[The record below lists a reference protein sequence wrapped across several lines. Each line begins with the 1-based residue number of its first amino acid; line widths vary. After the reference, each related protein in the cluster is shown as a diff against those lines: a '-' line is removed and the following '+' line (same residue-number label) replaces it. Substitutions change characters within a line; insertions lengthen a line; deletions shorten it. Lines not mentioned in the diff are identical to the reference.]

1 MYIISLSFDDG
12 FEESNRKIADIYE
25 RFELSACFNVLALE
39 EVDGEKVFDAYH
51 NFPKGNFDLWNAL
64 QARGHE
70 IMPHGLIHHNLAN
83 MPLANAQKSI
93 TRCLEL
99 FSQELK
105 GFDAQ
110 KAVFNFA
117 YNASTPE
124 IEAWLPTVVRAFRTG
139 GNPLN
144 PLPFP
149 GQVKLTT
156 TGYGPDNCEHHLDE
170 YVARLL
176 AQPSGWLIYNLHGLD
191 NEGWGPVRAEYL
203 EALLARMVR
212 IENLKVLPVG
222 KALAYYAERP
232 RYTVPGE
239 QGL

>member
-25 RFELSACFNVLALE
+25 RFGLSACFNVLALE
-39 EVDGEKVFDAYH
+39 EVDGEKVFDVYH

-83 MPLANAQKSI
+83 MPLANAQESI

-99 FSQELK
+99 FSQELN

-110 KAVFNFA
+110 EAVFNFA

-124 IEAWLPTVVRAFRTG
+124 IEAWLPGVVRAFRTG
-139 GNPLN
+139 GNALN

-156 TGYGPDNCEHHLDE
+156 TGDGPDNCEHHLDE
-170 YVARLL
+170 HVARLL

-191 NEGWGPVRAEYL
+191 NEGWGPVGAEYL
-203 EALLARMVR
+203 EAFLARMVR
-212 IENLKVLPVG
+212 IENLNVLPVG

-239 QGL
+239 QDL

>member
-1 MYIISLSFDDG
+1 L
-12 FEESNRKIADIYE
+12 
-25 RFELSACFNVLALE
+25 CAL
-39 EVDGEKVFDAYH
+39 
-51 NFPKGNFDLWNAL
+51 
-64 QARGHE
+64 
-70 IMPHGLIHHNLAN
+70 
-83 MPLANAQKSI
+83 
-93 TRCLEL
+93 
-99 FSQELK
+99 
-105 GFDAQ
+105 
-110 KAVFNFA
+110 
-117 YNASTPE
+117 
-124 IEAWLPTVVRAFRTG
+124 RTG
-139 GNPLN
+139 GNALN

-203 EALLARMVR
+203 EAFLARMVR

-222 KALAYYAERP
+222 KVLRDYAERP